1 MIHRKWFFPIVLV
14 ILLLPSM
21 AFSQDKAE
29 MDAMMKKWMEMGKPG
44 EWHTKLNDFV
54 GTWETSSSM
63 WMAGPDKPATVT
75 KGTAE
80 LKWALNGRFLQ
91 QDATGEM
98 MGNPMQGIGYTGFNN
113 VLKRYEMFWIDNT
126 STGMFTGDGV
136 FEQTGKTLTLY
147 GKMDDPTTGEYGKN
161 VFYVFQKVDK
171 DKYIFE
177 IHDPVLEPHSKV
189 VEIVYTRKK

>member
-1 MIHRKWFFPIVLV
+1 MNRIPVIILTIILV
-14 ILLLPSM
+14 SGKSQ
-21 AFSQDKAE
+21 SQDTKPDMA
-29 MDAMMKKWMEMGKPG
+29 AMMKRWEELSKPG

-54 GTWETSSSM
+54 GSWVTSSSM
-63 WMAGPDKPATVT
+63 WMEGPDRPATVT

-80 LKWALNGRFLQ
+80 VKWTLDGRFLQ

-98 MGNPMQGIGYTGFNN
+98 MGKPMHGIGYTGFDNGS
-113 VLKRYEMFWIDNT
+113 KRYEMFWIDNT
-126 STGMFTGDGV
+126 STAMYTGDGV
-136 FEQTGKTLTLY
+136 FDQPGMRLTFY

-161 VFYVFQKVDK
+161 VRYVFQKVDK

-177 IHDPVLEPHSKV
+177 IHDPVLEPKSKV